1 MNDAAVKAFVALIPV
16 CALFTV
22 TTIIFVRRRSMS
34 SFLQLV
40 GAAGLVAVVL
50 THVFEGLR
58 VFPRMGWG
66 SQHSVGHYLDLLSA
80 ILAVTLFSLGYLI
93 HAVNA
98 RERKRKKERK
108 KEKEREREREREA
121 TAPEPAGGLRNLA
134 ALAHLKLP

>member
-1 MNDAAVKAFVALIPV
+1 
-16 CALFTV
+16 
-22 TTIIFVRRRSMS
+22 MS

-40 GAAGLVAVVL
+40 GAAGLVTVIL

-98 RERKRKKERK
+98 RAS
-108 KEKEREREREREA
+108 EA
-121 TAPEPAGGLRNLA
+121 TAPEPAGGSRNLA
-134 ALAHLKLP
+134 ALSHLKLP

>member
-16 CALFTV
+16 CALFTG
-22 TTIIFVRRRSMS
+22 TTMIFVRRRGMS

-66 SQHSVGHYLDLLSA
+66 SQYIVGHSLDLLSA
-80 ILAVTLFSLGYLI
+80 ILAVRLFYLGYLI
-93 HAVNA
+93 YSVNA
-98 RERKRKKERK
+98 RQ
-108 KEKEREREREREA
+108 RER
-121 TAPEPAGGLRNLA
+121 
-134 ALAHLKLP
+134 